1 MAQAAD
7 TVGLVIGIFLAV
19 GVVTM
24 FSLFCYFRSHF
35 QAPASM
41 YYTEE
46 GNGTELANAGASTT
60 ARTLPARLTA
70 ANPSN
75 AEQK

>member
-1 MAQAAD
+1 MAPAAD

-35 QAPASM
+35 QDPASM

-46 GNGTELANAGASTT
+46 GNGTELANAGASTDGSHIT
-60 ARTLPARLTA
+60 GEINGRQSLQR
-70 ANPSN
+70 
-75 AEQK
+75 